1 MADSTLASLSIA
13 SRADSS
19 LQSSGHAPDRNAIMS
34 VLRNDL
40 GASGSGNRL
49 NKSTLV
55 KQGSYRRENEQEIIQ
70 AAKELNMRIGHE
82 NNYLTITRM
91 EEVRLG
97 CCLYACITSTVKMF
111 PSQVAHDH
119 VCKIVSTMCMH
130 VHSSII
136 YYVHSLIHLACLYPM

>member
-1 MADSTLASLSIA
+1 
-13 SRADSS
+13 
-19 LQSSGHAPDRNAIMS
+19 MS

-70 AAKELNMRIGHE
+70 AAKELNTRIGHE

-91 EEVRLG
+91 EEVG
-97 CCLYACITSTVKMF
+97 
-111 PSQVAHDH
+111 
-119 VCKIVSTMCMH
+119 
-130 VHSSII
+130 
-136 YYVHSLIHLACLYPM
+136 